1 MEVNMETNKST
12 REILDRIAK
21 LMQMADGGTQ
31 HEAETAAKLAQRL
44 LMKYNLSMDDVNVDI
59 DESERAIQ
67 DDRFDMKDT
76 WKKAEGNWVAVLYN
90 QVAINNLCK
99 VITHSGG
106 RWKDITI
113 IGTKANVSM
122 IQFTCQQLIPR
133 LRQAEKNQWSN
144 YNGYD
149 KRGVFRRGFLFG
161 AAVGVGQQLEA
172 QLSQMKQED
181 KNVEGL
187 IIYSDKA
194 VQEYMA
200 NKWKHLGKGRRS
212 GPSSRDGFQSG
223 KAVGKSMSIHK
234 GVGGTKTN
242 YGGMLGNGK

>member
-1 MEVNMETNKST
+1 METNKNT
-12 REILDRIAK
+12 QDILDRIAK

-44 LMKYNLSMDDVNVDI
+44 LMKHNLSMDDVNVDI
-59 DESERAIQ
+59 DEKERAVQ
-67 DDRFDMKDT
+67 DDRFNMRDV
-76 WKKAEGNWVAVLYN
+76 WKKAEGNWVAILYN

-113 IGTKANVSM
+113 IGTRANVSM
-122 IQFTCQQLIPR
+122 VQFTCQQLIPR
-133 LRQAEKNQWSN
+133 LRQAEKNEWLD

-149 KRGVFRRGFLFG
+149 KRPVFRRGFLMG
-161 AAVGVGQQLEA
+161 AAVGVGQQLAA
-172 QLSQMKQED
+172 QLHEMKQED

-187 IIYSDKA
+187 VIYSDKA
-194 VQEYMA
+194 VQEYMD
-200 NKWKHLGKGRRS
+200 NKWKNLGKARRS
-212 GPSSRDGFQSG
+212 STSSRDGFQSG

-234 GVGGTKTN
+234 GVGGTKTS